1 MEGGILVKLVD
12 DEEAGAA
19 LVEEGRVVL
28 VGPLVVVEEAVG
40 GLTLLGAAPFFF
52 LPLPRFFRA

>member
-19 LVEEGRVVL
+19 LVEEGR
-28 VGPLVVVEEAVG
+28 VVVEEAVG